1 MIDSIVNAP
10 VWVQTPVVLIVLLAV
25 CSVVAYGL
33 QFLLF
38 TIVPSTA
45 EEREAFGSSSDGPTA
60 TLQAFSTDDPAKPA
74 DPADPADPAEAPAD
88 NEADHPEE
96 ENRSE

>member
-38 TIVPSTA
+38 TIAPSTA
-45 EEREAFGSSSDGPTA
+45 EEREAFGISSDGPTA
-60 TLQAFSTDDPAKPA
+60 TLQAFSTDDPVDIKA
-74 DPADPADPAEAPAD
+74 DTIADH
-88 NEADHPEE
+88 EADHPEE
-96 ENRSE
+96 ESRSE

>member
-38 TIVPSTA
+38 TIAPSTA
-45 EEREAFGSSSDGPTA
+45 EEREAFGISSDGPTA
-60 TLQAFSTDDPAKPA
+60 TLQAFSTDDPANPA
-74 DPADPADPAEAPAD
+74 DPASDTAEAPAD
-88 NEADHPEE
+88 NDADHPEE